1 MNNVPRKPGEIRI
14 QKRVYQRQKFEPL
27 KQIKIETPD
36 DATAFVDLLVQKLP
50 ELQKVLARGR
60 MQGVYANSAKAAAE
74 KRGITPPIANGGSHD
89 AAASIDIKEAA
100 QNQQVTTEQRRLEQL
115 RAAQQAIES
124 PSMRPVTDEVTK
136 KNPVQ
141 MPYIPGVTDGVRENP
156 KPPAEAAVEFKKPEE
171 TESKNDVEP
180 VRAESTVYPEPTG
193 LPMTPDEETER
204 SSTVT
209 EEERKEMIRKKRA
222 AALEKARAARKNKK
236 NK

>member
-60 MQGVYANSAKAAAE
+60 MQGVYANSAQAAAE
-74 KRGITPPIANGGSHD
+74 KRGVTSPIANGGNHD
-89 AAASIDIKEAA
+89 AAAPIDIKEAA

-171 TESKNDVEP
+171 A
-180 VRAESTVYPEPTG
+180 AEVVEPTG
-193 LPMTPDEETER
+193 IPMTPDEETEQ

>member
-1 MNNVPRKPGEIRI
+1 MVSINERVRMNNEPRKPGEIRI

-74 KRGITPPIANGGSHD
+74 KRGITSPIANGGNHD

-156 KPPAEAAVEFKKPEE
+156 KPPAEAAVEFKKPEQ
-171 TESKNDVEP
+171 TGDVLTTP
-180 VRAESTVYPEPTG
+180 TV

>member
-1 MNNVPRKPGEIRI
+1 MVSINERVRMNNEPRKPGEIRI

-74 KRGITPPIANGGSHD
+74 KRGITSPIANGGSHD

-156 KPPAEAAVEFKKPEE
+156 KPPAEAAVEFKKPEQ
-171 TESKNDVEP
+171 TGDVL
-180 VRAESTVYPEPTG
+180 TTPTG